1 MSKERKT
8 FKNCFFY
15 LMDSRLNQIFSEII
29 NQDQVYNEHSER
41 IIELHDAIAQLLGP
55 EKKLLID
62 EYENANIYC
71 TEVHQ
76 DNAYI
81 IGFRDG
87 MELQRL
93 LNENN

>member
-1 MSKERKT
+1 MNKEKKT
-8 FKNCFFY
+8 FKNCFLC
-15 LMDSRLNQIFSEII
+15 LMDSRLNQVFSEVI
-29 NQDQVYNEHSER
+29 NKDQTYNGLSER
-41 IIELHDAIAQLLGP
+41 VIELHDTIAQLLGP
-55 EKKLLID
+55 EQKLLID
-62 EYENANIYC
+62 EYENANIHC

-93 LNENN
+93 LNENS